1 MFIHYS
7 AFDIKLLHYTPL
19 DVAIE
24 AALTCTSTDNKLEEY
39 KLKKEEFLL
48 KLLKSGHESV
58 FEHLTY
64 TFKIKNISRALL
76 QELARHRHISLSVM
90 STRYALKK
98 ELSNN
103 NTSLTFKLPNFSANN
118 QQQVEAYNNLL
129 NVLTKAEEAV
139 INAVDAGIKNDVLK
153 YFIPESLVTKL
164 VLTVNCRE
172 LRHIFNLRLSNR
184 ALEEFRHLCLNIYNV
199 IPDDHKFLYSD
210 IINNY
215 GSDLL

>member
-1 MFIHYS
+1 M
-7 AFDIKLLHYTPL
+7 
-19 DVAIE
+19 
-24 AALTCTSTDNKLEEY
+24 
-39 KLKKEEFLL
+39 
-48 KLLKSGHESV
+48 KSGHESV

-153 YFIPESLVTKL
+153 YFIPEALVTKTF
-164 VLTVNCRE
+164 LTVNCRE
-172 LRHIFNLRLSNR
+172 LRHIFNLRLGNR

-199 IPDDHKFLYSD
+199 HSR
-210 IINNY
+210 
-215 GSDLL
+215 